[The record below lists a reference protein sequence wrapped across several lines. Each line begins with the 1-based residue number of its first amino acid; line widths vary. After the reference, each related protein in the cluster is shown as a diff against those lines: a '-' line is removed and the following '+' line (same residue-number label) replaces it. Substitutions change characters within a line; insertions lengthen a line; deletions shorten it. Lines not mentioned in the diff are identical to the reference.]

1 MRDFIEARI
10 IKAIKA
16 LLVGRVNEIIRDEAE
31 DIPIIEF
38 GDYGCGY
45 GAAPVVALSQCE
57 STEKERIIRLD
68 AYSITITFT
77 VSESFE
83 SENQCYGYCA
93 AVTQALRERPTLD
106 GAVDRVVVTGTKYTP
121 PKKPGCGDAWGLA
134 LTLRVTVE
142 GYNV

>member
-1 MRDFIEARI
+1 MNDFVETRI
-10 IKAIKA
+10 IAAIRK
-16 LLVGRVNEIIRDEAE
+16 LLTGRVNELLRDYEFH
-31 DIPIIEF
+31 IPIIEF
-38 GDYGCGY
+38 GSYGCGY
-45 GAAPVVALSQCE
+45 GAVPVVALSSCE
-57 STEKERIIRLD
+57 KSEKERIIRLD

-93 AVTQALRERPTLD
+93 AVTQALKERPTLD

-121 PKKPGCGDAWGLA
+121 PKKPGCGDGWGVA

-142 GYNV
+142 GNN